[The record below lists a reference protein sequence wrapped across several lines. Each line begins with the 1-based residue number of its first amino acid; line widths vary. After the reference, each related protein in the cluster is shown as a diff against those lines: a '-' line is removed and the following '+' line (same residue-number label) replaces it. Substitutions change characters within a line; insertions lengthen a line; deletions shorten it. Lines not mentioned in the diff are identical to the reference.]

1 MGEGRLIRVT
11 TSGETAPPKSAAYI
25 VAESDKAKALAI
37 ILESV
42 ARPGDDVQ
50 DIGKVS
56 EQLVAA
62 LALAPGEFSPVDGP
76 KK

>member
-11 TSGETAPPKSAAYI
+11 GGGTAPIKSATFI

-42 ARPGDDVQ
+42 AKPGDNVEDL
-50 DIGKVS
+50 GRVS
-56 EQLVAA
+56 EPLIMA
-62 LALAPGEFSPVDGP
+62 LKLAPGEFSPVDGP

>member
-1 MGEGRLIRVT
+1 MGEGRLIRLT
-11 TSGETAPPKSAAYI
+11 GGEAAPTKSAAYI

-42 ARPGDDVQ
+42 AKPGDDIQ

-62 LALAPGEFSPVDGP
+62 LALASGEFSTVDGP

>member
-11 TSGETAPPKSAAYI
+11 SGEAAPPKSIAFI
-25 VAESDKAKALAI
+25 VAEPDKAKALAI

-42 ARPGDDVQ
+42 AKPGDDVQ
-50 DIGKVS
+50 DIGRVS
-56 EQLVAA
+56 EPLIAA